1 MSLESIFSFLATFA
15 GVDVVGQINTFQDSF
30 GYSILVWL
38 LLLAGVI

>member
-15 GVDVVGQINTFQDSF
+15 GVAVVGQLNTFQDSF
-30 GYSILVWL
+30 GYSIWVWL